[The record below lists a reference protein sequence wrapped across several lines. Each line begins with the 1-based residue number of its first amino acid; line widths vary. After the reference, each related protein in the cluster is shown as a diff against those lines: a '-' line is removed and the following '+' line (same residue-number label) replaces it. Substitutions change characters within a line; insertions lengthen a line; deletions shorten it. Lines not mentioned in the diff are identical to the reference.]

1 MKTGPQYKIARR
13 LGARIFPKTQ
23 TAKFTISGTE
33 RKKPAGKGKRSGGTD
48 FGIQLIE
55 KQKARFTY
63 GVMEKQFS
71 NYVKKVRTMKG
82 IPAANLHRL
91 LELRLDNVV
100 FRLGL
105 VGSRRFAR
113 QAVSH
118 GHIMVNGRKVTIP
131 SYQVKVGDVI
141 TVRTQSKDNGIFREI
156 AARLK
161 DYTVPEWLDLD
172 SGKLTASIKHEP
184 KTDAAAEGLN
194 FGTILEFY
202 SRV

>member
-1 MKTGPQYKIARR
+1 MKIGPQYKIARR

-33 RKKPAGKGKRSGGTD
+33 RKRPAKSKRGGGTD
-48 FGIQLIE
+48 FGLQLIE

-71 NYVKKVRTMKG
+71 NYVKKVRGMKG
-82 IPAANLHRL
+82 TPAANLHRL
-91 LELRLDNVV
+91 LEQRVDNVV
-100 FRLGL
+100 FRIGL
-105 VGSRRFAR
+105 VPSRRFAR

-118 GHIMVNGRKVTIP
+118 GHILVNGRKITIP
-131 SYQVKVGDVI
+131 SYQIKVGDVLS
-141 TVRTQSKDNGIFREI
+141 VRPGSKDNGIFRNLLE
-156 AARLK
+156 RTK
-161 DYTVPEWLDLD
+161 DYQVPEWLSYD
-172 SGKLTASIKHEP
+172 SEKLTATVVHEP
-184 KTDAAAEGLN
+184 KTDTVAEGLN